1 MANFS
6 LFAAPTQWVDITL
19 FFCSYNLNPAPVP
32 SGLCAFLMRVLT
44 HSEVSDA
51 GFSSL
56 SGLASGS
63 RGRGSLVLDISALAG
78 GGLGG
83 LRHGE
88 GSGDSDRERE
98 GDGKYGGRRG
108 TMEGGNGERSVGRE
122 GARKGWRDWREGT
135 GRGEGCQRKERV
147 EQAETVKE
155 WIDRKRASEEDRD
168 ASKER
173 ERENGGGGRERD

>member
-1 MANFS
+1 M
-6 LFAAPTQWVDITL
+6 
-19 FFCSYNLNPAPVP
+19 NPAPVP

-88 GSGDSDRERE
+88 GSGDSDRERGE
-98 GDGKYGGRRG
+98 GWMDGGR
-108 TMEGGNGERSVGRE
+108 
-122 GARKGWRDWREGT
+122 RKGWRGIRGRGREG
-135 GRGEGCQRKERV
+135 E
-147 EQAETVKE
+147 
-155 WIDRKRASEEDRD
+155 
-168 ASKER
+168 
-173 ERENGGGGRERD
+173 